1 MGKKSTPKPPDYEAA
16 AERTAEGNIALVD
29 AQTADNRPDQYT
41 PWGASEWIERP
52 DGTWEQSIS
61 LTNQQQ
67 QALDDQMNIQ
77 GWRSG
82 LASDMFGR
90 VNDEFGGLMDW
101 DQFGDYTSDLSTG
114 AEARQQGID
123 NAYDQYTRKLDPQW
137 EQRMEQKEAALR
149 NQGLN
154 PGDEAYDYAMADIG
168 RERTDAYDTAMRSSI
183 GIGGAEGQRDQAMDL
198 TAGNFGNQV
207 RQAQIAEEMQARGFS
222 LNEINAI
229 LSGQQIGMPSMP
241 GFNTAER
248 AQGADYNAAA
258 NSQWGADMDAFSA
271 QQAQAQMLMEGIT
284 GAAGMFPS
292 DARLKTNIEYMG
304 EANGRKWYTWDWI
317 LGGSDFGV
325 IAQENMD
332 MVAGTINGFM
342 VVDYGRV

>member
-1 MGKKSTPKPPDYEAA
+1 
-16 AERTAEGNIALVD
+16 
-29 AQTADNRPDQYT
+29 
-41 PWGASEWIERP
+41 
-52 DGTWEQSIS
+52 
-61 LTNQQQ
+61 
-67 QALDDQMNIQ
+67 
-77 GWRSG
+77 
-82 LASDMFGR
+82 
-90 VNDEFGGLMDW
+90 
-101 DQFGDYTSDLSTG
+101 
-114 AEARQQGID
+114 
-123 NAYDQYTRKLDPQW
+123 
-137 EQRMEQKEAALR
+137 MEQKEAALR

-207 RQAQIAEEMQARGFS
+207 RQARIAEEMQARGFS

-271 QQAQAQMLMEGIT
+271 QQAQAQMLMEGVT
-284 GAAGMFPS
+284 GAAGMFMGS
-292 DARLKTNIEYMG
+292 DRRLKSNITKIG
-304 EANGRKWYTWDWI
+304 TANGHNVYRYNIW
-317 LGGSDFGV
+317 GHEAVGV
-325 IAQENMD
+325 MADEMPPEL
-332 MVAGTINGFM
+332 VARHADGYLM
-342 VVDYGRV
+342 VDYGRVLNG